1 MKKLLFLLLVILSFA
16 TNAQVWTQKV
26 NFAGT
31 AAWGAVSFSIGNKG
45 YMGTGETSTGYSQ
58 EFWEYDPFIDTW
70 TQKANFGGGWRGRA
84 VAFAIGNKG
93 YVGTGQYAGSLA
105 DFWEYDPLSNTWT
118 QKANFG
124 GGQGIMLLVLQSA
137 IKDMWV
143 PGGIVLVQQIFGNMI
158 L

>member
-84 VAFAIGNKG
+84 VAFAIGNK
-93 YVGTGQYAGSLA
+93 VMLA
-105 DFWEYDPLSNTWT
+105 PDNMQDHWLIS
-118 QKANFG
+118 G
-124 GGQGIMLLVLQSA
+124 R
-137 IKDMWV
+137 
-143 PGGIVLVQQIFGNMI
+143 MI
-158 L
+158 LFQIPGLKKQILEGAKELCCWFCNRQ